1 MKTTS
6 IFFPYVFNVLY
17 SYANVGVNFR
27 QGGHQWA
34 LKYKPTKSSL
44 FKDSKDL
51 EVPSLETIL
60 APSKNFNPDCY
71 YNFYNS
77 FNSSSFYL
85 AAASSA
91 SLVQGNPF
99 SKFS

>member
-1 MKTTS
+1 MNTKL
-6 IFFPYVFNVLY
+6 NKM
-17 SYANVGVNFR
+17 
-27 QGGHQWA
+27 QEA
-34 LKYKPTKSSL
+34 LKSL
-44 FKDSKDL
+44 DEAARLHITS
-51 EVPSLETIL
+51 T
-60 APSKNFNPDCY
+60 KNFNPDCY
-71 YNFYNS
+71 FIFYNS